1 MKDIKIQII
10 KKNYCNY
17 KTIVIVISFI
27 ILLVLSLKYS
37 VFIYPLVLISII
49 IIMSFISFTKEIKS
63 VKEIY
68 SYKNG
73 IKQFSYEPLTISTKR
88 LIDAIKTY
96 GLPLSYIKIKNIY
109 ALEIVKVNNNYI
121 CYLDEKEYD
130 NIEEFLEVIIDG
142 KKLADN
148 KNVKLLS
155 FNNENPKTFND
166 YNNKEE

>member
-27 ILLVLSLKYS
+27 ILLVLSFKYS

-73 IKQFSYEPLTISTKR
+73 VKQFSYEPLTISTKR

-96 GLPLSYIKIKNIY
+96 GLPLSYIKI
-109 ALEIVKVNNNYI
+109 IV
-121 CYLDEKEYD
+121 D
-130 NIEEFLEVIIDG
+130 N
-142 KKLADN
+142 
-148 KNVKLLS
+148 S
-155 FNNENPKTFND
+155 FN
-166 YNNKEE
+166 

>member
-63 VKEIY
+63 IKEIY

>member
-49 IIMSFISFTKEIKS
+49 IIMSFISFTKEIKLI
-63 VKEIY
+63 KEIY

-148 KNVKLLS
+148 KNFKLLS

>member
-63 VKEIY
+63 IKEIY

-148 KNVKLLS
+148 KNVKLL
-155 FNNENPKTFND
+155 FLNNENPKTFND
-166 YNNKEE
+166 HNNKEE

>member
-1 MKDIKIQII
+1 
-10 KKNYCNY
+10 
-17 KTIVIVISFI
+17 
-27 ILLVLSLKYS
+27 
-37 VFIYPLVLISII
+37 
-49 IIMSFISFTKEIKS
+49 MSFISFTKEIKS

-73 IKQFSYEPLTISTKR
+73 VKQFSYEPLTISTKR

>member
-63 VKEIY
+63 IKEIY

-166 YNNKEE
+166 HNNKEE